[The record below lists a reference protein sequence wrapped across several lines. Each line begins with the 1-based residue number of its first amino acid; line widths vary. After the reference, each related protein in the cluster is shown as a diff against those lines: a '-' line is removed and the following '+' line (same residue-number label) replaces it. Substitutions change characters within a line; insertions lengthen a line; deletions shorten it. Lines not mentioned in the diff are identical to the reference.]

1 LLFGIGLNKQTVSKP
16 IKLVIADSNELIRA
30 GLRAVFSSLPD
41 VDVTAEAEASIALKS
56 VLKMQPA
63 DVVVLDFTAPGF
75 SIDVVPELL
84 TLYPKLKFVAITPGQ
99 SGHIIAFALKAG
111 VMSYVKKDCGIDEII
126 DAVRASALGNK
137 FFCGQILD
145 AVRAESIDPDSI
157 DSSSFSCEPILLSE
171 REQEVIKLIAE
182 GYTNSRI
189 AELLF
194 LSAHTVN
201 THRKNIMQKL
211 GVNNTAAIVMFAV
224 KNDLVNTNK
233 FLFSTELNHTN

>member
-1 LLFGIGLNKQTVSKP
+1 MSKP
-16 IKLVIADSNELIRA
+16 IKLIIADSNELIRA
-30 GLRAVFSSLPD
+30 GLKAVFSALPD
-41 VDVTAEAEASIALKS
+41 VLVSAEVDTSTSLKTF
-56 VLKMQPA
+56 LRLEPA
-63 DVVVLDFTAPGF
+63 DVIVLDFTAPGF

-84 TLYPKLKFVAITPGQ
+84 SLYPKLKFVAITPGQ

-145 AVRAESIDPDSI
+145 AVRAESIDPDAI

-194 LSAHTVN
+194 LSGHTVN

-224 KNDLVNTNK
+224 KNELVNTNK
-233 FLFSTELNHTN
+233 FLFSTELNHSH